1 MTTFASARRLPAAAL
16 ALTAALTLAACGS
29 GAEDQ
34 EPGGSGAPASSAAS
48 DPTGL
53 SVSGQWV
60 KSADSGMTAAF
71 GTIANDSDRTVTIES
86 VSSPVSPEVQLH
98 ETVMDDGVSSMREK
112 PGGFAIEP
120 GASLTLEPGGDH
132 FMFMGLTCS
141 LMAGDAAEVTV
152 TTDDGS
158 QLSFEAPIRDYQA
171 AQENYDPSAEESE
184 AGGTDHSEHDMDGMD
199 HSQMEG
205 MDHSDMEGMDRGG
218 DASATPLP
226 SCGQ

>member
-1 MTTFASARRLPAAAL
+1 MTAFVSARRLSAATL

-29 GAEDQ
+29 AGEEQ
-34 EPGGSGAPASSAAS
+34 ESAGSNAPASS

-53 SVSGQWV
+53 SVSDPWV

-71 GTIANDSDRTVTIES
+71 GTLTNDTDHTVTIES
-86 VSSPVSPEVQLH
+86 VSSEASPEMQLH
-98 ETVMDDGVSSMREK
+98 ETVMDDSGVSTMREK
-112 PGGFAIEP
+112 SGGFAIEP

-141 LMAGDAAEVTV
+141 LMAGDDAEVTV

-171 AQENYDPSAEESE
+171 AQENYDPSAEEPE
-184 AGGTDHSEHDMDGMD
+184 AGAMDHSEHDMDGMD

-218 DASATPLP
+218 EASATPLP